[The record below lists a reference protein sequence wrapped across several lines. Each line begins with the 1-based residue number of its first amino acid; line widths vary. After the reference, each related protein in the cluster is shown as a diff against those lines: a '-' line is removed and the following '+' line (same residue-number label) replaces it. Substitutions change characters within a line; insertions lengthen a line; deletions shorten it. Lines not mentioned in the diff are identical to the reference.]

1 MHSKDWQSTKHTDPS
16 AAVSVR
22 LVRPFSCHPQFF
34 FHPPLQVNADVFITC
49 VHHVCSV
56 FIHIMCVTNCINLF
70 LLGLFICFF
79 TCLMILMA
87 LCGFAKFEAFAA
99 PPSCCNTC
107 QECELELFGRND
119 CSSACFQCQSCSIQY
134 VFNMCSICVQSMPA
148 IFAFAVVVVDVHLGE
163 AMLWRHGTGPT
174 TGRRGGREASAIFS
188 QTASRRVCRLI
199 TSAKASIMK
208 CLKASQGPR
217 SRMWHSKVFKQIER
231 KN

>member
-134 VFNMCSICVQSMPA
+134 VFNMCSIHACNLRIRSSCGGCSPKWGH
-148 IFAFAVVVVDVHLGE
+148 AVAPWHWPYHWPSWRPWGISHLLPDGI
-163 AMLWRHGTGPT
+163 T
-174 TGRRGGREASAIFS
+174 TGLPLDHLCKSFNHE
-188 QTASRRVCRLI
+188 VP
-199 TSAKASIMK
+199 
-208 CLKASQGPR
+208 QGQPR
-217 SRMWHSKVFKQIER
+217 SKVQNVAFKSIQTDR
-231 KN
+231 KEELS